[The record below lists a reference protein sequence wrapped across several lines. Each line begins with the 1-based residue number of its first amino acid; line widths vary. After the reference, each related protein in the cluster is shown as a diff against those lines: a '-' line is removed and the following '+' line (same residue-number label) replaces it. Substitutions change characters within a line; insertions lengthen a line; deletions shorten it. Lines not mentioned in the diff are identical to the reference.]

1 MSLSFHLSMRAEVVL
16 WLLKDS
22 QESLVVCGNDK
33 LWSIQVKMKIYDCS
47 DHSQHFPFGLRISIC
62 SQRHWVLG
70 LRNFTILYQ
79 QSSKSD
85 GARVDYHF
93 SLESWVKVWHQVIL
107 GCCVISKHEALV
119 SSESDVC
126 VECVMLRLSGSSS
139 SWWYPGKRSNLL
151 KTVAPLSSATRSSMV
166 GIRGFSRLTAL
177 LASHMS
183 AHILTWPEL
192 LETMTI
198 GLTQGVGLS
207 RSRWCLTFLSA
218 STPSR
223 HHFWHGRVFEKLDD
237 SFTLPI
243 PQNWI
248 SKSTLTGDWGPVS
261 SDLTWLMI
269 LSPHK
274 FCSSV
279 EPTARR
285 FPKYLWWH
293 AGLSMCCWS

>member
-33 LWSIQVKMKIYDCS
+33 LWSIQVKMKIYDCP
-47 DHSQHFPFGLRISIC
+47 DHSQHFPFGLSISIC

-70 LRNFTILYQ
+70 LRNLWFYYPVPTILQVRPGLASTITSVLSLGLKYDITSFSDAALIPNMRRLYL
-79 QSSKSD
+79 QSPM
-85 GARVDYHF
+85 
-93 SLESWVKVWHQVIL
+93 
-107 GCCVISKHEALV
+107 CVLNV
-119 SSESDVC
+119 
-126 VECVMLRLSGSSS
+126 VMLRLSGSSS
-139 SWWYPGKRSNLL
+139 SWWYPDKRSNLL

-192 LETMTI
+192 LGTMTKR
-198 GLTQGVGLS
+198 LTQGVGPS
-207 RSRWCLTFLSA
+207 RSRWCLAFLSA
-218 STPSR
+218 LTPSR

-243 PQNWI
+243 PRNWF
-248 SKSTLTGDWGPVS
+248 SKREVCG
-261 SDLTWLMI
+261 
-269 LSPHK
+269 
-274 FCSSV
+274 
-279 EPTARR
+279 
-285 FPKYLWWH
+285 
-293 AGLSMCCWS
+293 